1 MKDLKNGFKIIVWLV
16 VAVILAIA
24 GVSDFG
30 TALLWPFSAIFAIY
44 IFLVVITG
52 GTKNNKK
59 R

>member
-1 MKDLKNGFKIIVWLV
+1 MKDSKAGFYIIVWLV

-44 IFLVVITG
+44 IFLAVLTG
-52 GTKNNKK
+52 GNQRRK
-59 R
+59 